1 MYVTSICLQIFLLL
15 FHPTIAR
22 ALLQGQTVDHRC
34 VCTAGAI
41 PGTFVY
47 VLRIGQGLRVKPVS
61 TITSW
66 CVQLSVVLTGPIHHG
81 TAYNNTIDTAADRK
95 SGFISQQTAHI

>member
-22 ALLQGQTVDHRC
+22 ASFQGLTVDHRY

-61 TITSW
+61 TVTSW
-66 CVQLSVVLTGPIHHG
+66 FLQLSVVIMGPI
-81 TAYNNTIDTAADRK
+81 
-95 SGFISQQTAHI
+95 